1 MENLIAKHI
10 VGQYELEEYSD
21 ILTIKTNKDSLLDVM
36 SSLKNNK
43 ELDFAQLTDL
53 CAIDYYTYGETEWS
67 TKEATSTGYSR
78 GIKPSSHGRIKFE
91 DKIPQNKM
99 ENRFCVAYHLLSISN
114 NNRIRVKV
122 YLSDEPPVI
131 KSITSLWTAANWYER
146 EAFDLFGILFEGH
159 PDLRRLLSDY
169 GFIGHPFRKDFPL
182 IGNTQIRYDP
192 NLKRIIQEPVDITP
206 RVLVPKVIREEK

>member
-10 VGQYELEEYSD
+10 GGQYELEEYSD

-91 DKIPQNKM
+91 DKISQNKM
-99 ENRFCVAYHLLSISN
+99 ENRFCVSYHLLSISN

>member
-1 MENLIAKHI
+1 
-10 VGQYELEEYSD
+10 
-21 ILTIKTNKDSLLDVM
+21 
-36 SSLKNNK
+36 
-43 ELDFAQLTDL
+43 
-53 CAIDYYTYGETEWS
+53 
-67 TKEATSTGYSR
+67 
-78 GIKPSSHGRIKFE
+78 
-91 DKIPQNKM
+91 M
-99 ENRFCVAYHLLSISN
+99 ENRFCIAYHLLSISH
-114 NNRIRVKV
+114 NNRIRIKV

-131 KSITSLWTAANWYER
+131 KSITSLWPAADWYER

>member
-53 CAIDYYTYGETEWS
+53 CAIDYHTYGETEWS

-159 PDLRRLLSDY
+159 PDLRRLLSNY